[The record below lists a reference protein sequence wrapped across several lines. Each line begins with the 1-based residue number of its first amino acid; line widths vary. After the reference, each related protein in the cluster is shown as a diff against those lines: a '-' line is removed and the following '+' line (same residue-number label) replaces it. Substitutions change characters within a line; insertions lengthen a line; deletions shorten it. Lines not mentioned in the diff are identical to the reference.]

1 MCIANSLKAAS
12 FGPILGP
19 IISGC
24 SVPYGWRWTFRIDL
38 ILTGTTWL
46 GLLFTSGID
55 SPVLDIMFKQTD

>member
-1 MCIANSLKAAS
+1 MNSLKAAS

-24 SVPYGWRWTFRIDL
+24 SVPYGWRWAFRIDL

-46 GLLFTSGID
+46 ALLFTSGMI
-55 SPVLDIMFKQTD
+55 PQYILDIVFKQID